1 MLLLLP
7 SRFSCVR
14 LCATP
19 LTAAHQALLSLGFSR
34 QEHWSGLPFPSLGD
48 LSDLGVKPCLL
59 HCRHILYQQNQR
71 EEKRKA
77 NMITLLDL
85 TMFQATMSPQ
95 NLKSLLY
102 TGNLPQG
109 YVCISSVS
117 LSTGPGKRHLPPRQP
132 PSQVCVRRI
141 PLSHRPMVP
150 VSLHVLNPGI
160 VAPTDSIFCL
170 FLFLLTEKAMA
181 PLSSTLAWKIPWT
194 EEPGRLQSL
203 GSLRVGHD

>member
-1 MLLLLP
+1 M
-7 SRFSCVR
+7 
-14 LCATP
+14 
-19 LTAAHQALLSLGFSR
+19 GFSR
-34 QEHWSGLPFPSLGD
+34 QEYWSGLPFPSLGD

-132 PSQVCVRRI
+132 PSQVCVWK
-141 PLSHRPMVP
+141 SHFPTFP
-150 VSLHVLNPGI
+150 PAHGPSLP
-160 VAPTDSIFCL
+160 P
-170 FLFLLTEKAMA
+170 
-181 PLSSTLAWKIPWT
+181 
-194 EEPGRLQSL
+194 
-203 GSLRVGHD
+203 RVESRDRGPH